1 MTQLSI
7 CIIETGASNPKL
19 VEQYGRYP
27 DMIQRWL
34 QPHLPQARFTVRAVF
49 EGESVDIEAHDAF
62 IVTGSPHG
70 VYDDL
75 PWIKPLKEQ
84 LRTIAQK
91 GRPLFGICFGHQ
103 IMAAAFGGTVEKS
116 AKGWGIGL
124 QDYHFTLPDLPDS
137 KVLVYHQ
144 DQIITPPP
152 ETEIIGG
159 SQHCP
164 YGALQYPFAA
174 RSIQFHPE
182 FTNEFVSA
190 LIQFRNDPIND
201 REEQLSALQSIQPP
215 NDTFA
220 RWVADFLLS
229 GQKKEPAMMQAP
241 SQGQ

>member
-7 CIIETGASNPKL
+7 CIIETGASNSKL
-19 VEQYGRYP
+19 VEQYGRYS
-27 DMIQRWL
+27 DMIQHWL
-34 QPHLPQARFTVRAVF
+34 QPHLPQAQFTVRAVF
-49 EGESVDIEAHDAF
+49 EGETLELDAHPHDAF

-75 PWIKPLKEQ
+75 PWIGVLKEQ
-84 LRTIAQK
+84 LRTIAEQ
-91 GRPLFGICFGHQ
+91 GQPLFGICFGHQ

-116 AKGWGIGL
+116 SKGWGIGL
-124 QDYHFTLPDLPDS
+124 QDYHFTVPDLPDG

-144 DQIITPPP
+144 DQIVSLPP
-152 ETEIIGG
+152 EAEIIGG

-190 LIQFRNDPIND
+190 LIRFRNDPIND

-215 NDTFA
+215 NDAVA

-229 GQKKEPAMMQAP
+229 GQKKSPQ
-241 SQGQ
+241 

>member
-1 MTQLSI
+1 MSVITQR
-7 CIIETGASNPKL
+7 G
-19 VEQYGRYP
+19 
-27 DMIQRWL
+27 
-34 QPHLPQARFTVRAVF
+34 
-49 EGESVDIEAHDAF
+49 
-62 IVTGSPHG
+62 
-70 VYDDL
+70 
-75 PWIKPLKEQ
+75 
-84 LRTIAQK
+84 LR
-91 GRPLFGICFGHQ
+91 LFGIWFGHQ
-103 IMAAAFGGTVEKS
+103 IMAAGFGGTVENS
-116 AKGWGIGL
+116 AKGWGIDL
-124 QDYHFTLPDLPDS
+124 QAYHVTLPDLPDS

-190 LIQFRNDPIND
+190 LIQFRSDPIND

-215 NDTFA
+215 NDPSA
-220 RWVADFLLS
+220 RWVAGFLLS
-229 GQKKEPAMMQAP
+229 GQKKEPAMLQAP